1 MHSLPVALVTGGTRG
16 IGYHVVKRALAEGLS
31 CVFVGSSAASVTAAF
46 DKLERAVPLREHQF
60 MRGVA
65 LDLAA
70 WPTWTSAAA
79 FPCWERSAAGS
90 VQRATALLD
99 FSPSAPRIARYHYDL
114 LVNCAGVSQASLAA
128 HTSAD
133 AAARLLNVNLG
144 SLVSLCQLSVR
155 PMLRARRVAH
165 ARPTIVNV
173 ASVLGCAD
181 TQPPPGTAVYAA
193 SKSAVIQYTRAL
205 ACELER
211 TGIACH
217 AISPGLVPDTDMI
230 AALPPDARE
239 RLAAAF
245 PEAPTTPN
253 AVCDHIWRLYRQP
266 SPRAPGP

>member
-1 MHSLPVALVTGGTRG
+1 MHSLAVAVVTGGTRG
-16 IGYHVVKRALAEGLS
+16 IGYQVVQRTLAEGLS
-31 CVFVGSSAASVTAAF
+31 CVFVGSSEASVATAF
-46 DKLERAVPLREHQF
+46 DQLGCTPLREHQF
-60 MRGVA
+60 VRGVA
-65 LDLAA
+65 LDLATWPA
-70 WPTWTSAAA
+70 WPAQAS

-90 VQRATALLD
+90 AQRAAALLD
-99 FSPSAPRIARYHYDL
+99 LAPGGPRRARYHYDL

-133 AAARLLNVNLG
+133 AAARLLHVNLG

-173 ASVLGCAD
+173 ASVLGCAHA
-181 TQPPPGTAVYAA
+181 QPPPGTAVYAA
-193 SKSAVIQYTRAL
+193 SKSAVIQYSRAL
-205 ACELER
+205 AAELER

-217 AISPGLVPDTDMI
+217 AVAPGLVPDTDMI
-230 AALPPDARE
+230 AALPPDARA

-245 PEAPTTPN
+245 PEAPTTPR